1 MASEKNG
8 SLFSDITR
16 RLDVQADDLLLV
28 TRTVI
33 IKRYG
38 KQTAEHAEK
47 LYLELYKVLDD
58 AQSLKNEQ
66 QELDRRLSAFE
77 QDARLHRA
85 V

>member
-1 MASEKNG
+1 M
-8 SLFSDITR
+8 
-16 RLDVQADDLLLV
+16 QADDLLLV